1 MEEEKELSSTRS
13 PSSSDSGSCLF
24 VGLAGVFPGVGY
36 EEGLEEK
43 EDEEGGL
50 RMSWMGLGETEEKE
64 GSQDGSCSG
73 EGVEER
79 RYSLSR
85 ESYEVEQVMMRHWIM
100 LGRVVY
106 VRL

>member
-1 MEEEKELSSTRS
+1 VEEEKELSSTRS

-73 EGVEER
+73 EREWR
-79 RYSLSR
+79 KDDTRSR
-85 ESYEVEQVMMRHWIM
+85 ENPTK
-100 LGRVVY
+100 
-106 VRL
+106 

>member
-1 MEEEKELSSTRS
+1 VDGAGRDRREGRK
-13 PSSSDSGSCLF
+13 SGRKLQW
-24 VGLAGVFPGVGY
+24 
-36 EEGLEEK
+36 
-43 EDEEGGL
+43 
-50 RMSWMGLGETEEKE
+50 R
-64 GSQDGSCSG
+64 